1 MPGLKVEL
9 GLMNKRYFTTCL
21 CRFKSVILHALLNR
35 LIILCILMM
44 GMLSCSDYSKL
55 LKSKN
60 YEAKYFAVNSLY
72 TAGKCS
78 KAIPLLDQLRE
89 HYRYK
94 DTIAFLLQLSGK
106 CYYET
111 SEYDYAQLFFKDY
124 VDNFPSGQYVEEC
137 AYKNLEC
144 LYKTRYIY
152 ELDQS
157 ETIKTVDQIKIYVNM
172 YPNSPYLPQCND
184 MLDELRKGLRLKEV
198 SKTKQYFAVGD
209 YRAAVV
215 AAQNT
220 IQAYPSLEN
229 LEELEH
235 MMVVAQFNY
244 AENSIR
250 SKKSERFEEVQE
262 LGNDYLRNHNDKNK
276 THYNEVM
283 ALLEKTNK
291 GLLNLKVNKF

>member
-1 MPGLKVEL
+1 
-9 GLMNKRYFTTCL
+9 
-21 CRFKSVILHALLNR
+21 
-35 LIILCILMM
+35 MM

-60 YEAKYFAVNSLY
+60 YEAKYVAVNSLY
-72 TAGKCS
+72 TAGKYS

-111 SEYDYAQLFFKDY
+111 NEYDYAQLFFKDY
-124 VDNFPSGQYVEEC
+124 VENFPRGQYVEEC

-209 YRAAVV
+209 YRATVV

-250 SKKSERFEEVQE
+250 SKKSERFEEVLE